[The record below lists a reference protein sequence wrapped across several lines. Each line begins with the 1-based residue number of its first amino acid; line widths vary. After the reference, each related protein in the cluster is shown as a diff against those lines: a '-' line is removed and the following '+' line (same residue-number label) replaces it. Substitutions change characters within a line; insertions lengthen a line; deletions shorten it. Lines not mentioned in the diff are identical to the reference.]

1 MHKFHLSYGECA
13 ITLEGMY
20 L

>member
-1 MHKFHLSYGECA
+1 MHKFHLSYGEYA